1 MLNLKNKELFL
12 ERSFINGQFIDS
24 TDKIDVFNPANGQKI
39 GQIPD
44 LGATETKDAI
54 EAAQLAFEKWRKL
67 TGKERSKLLRN
78 WFDLIIKNID
88 DLSLI
93 LTTEQGKPLHEA
105 TGEIKY
111 GANFVEFYAEEA
123 KRIKGEVLLA
133 PEKNQKIITEL
144 VPVGVVGAITPWNF
158 PSAMITRKV
167 APALA
172 AGCVVV
178 LKPSELTPFCALAL
192 AYLAKKAG
200 IPDGVF
206 NVVTGRPQEIGKEL
220 CSNFNVRK
228 LSFTGS
234 TKIGK
239 FLNEQCANDLKKMS
253 LELGGNA
260 PFIVCKDAN
269 LDIAV
274 KSLMHAKFRNSGQ
287 ACTCVNRILLD
298 EEIHDEF
305 VEKLL
310 NETKKLKI
318 GDGTQSNIDIGP
330 MITKEAK
337 EKVENLTNEA
347 IQNGAKVEYG
357 NNKDQGQFFTPT
369 ILSNVNNNM
378 QIAKTE
384 IFGAVAAIQKFKN
397 IDEAIK
403 IANDTNYGLGS
414 YLYSENQSTIF
425 KISDELQFGMVAI
438 NHDSFATELAPFG
451 GIKHSGFGLEGSHL
465 GIEEFCNV
473 KTLHIKY

>member
-67 TGKERSKLLRN
+67 TGKERAKLLRN

>member
-44 LGATETKDAI
+44 LGAKETKDAI

-67 TGKERSKLLRN
+67 TGKERAKLLRN

>member
-78 WFDLIIKNID
+78 WFDLIIQNID